1 MNNIYTLLVKWK
13 NIKRSCTYIGGFLYF
28 FCMCNI
34 ALGLLTKVYVGFL
47 SGGPFGMLYA
57 GNPWLQTRH
66 SSILLIAIFSVFLFV
81 DFLRKDIELIK
92 FWTDLD
98 LRAKTILSNFVA
110 KHERKIYINSPRLTE
125 LTVRCQGNVID

>member
-1 MNNIYTLLVKWK
+1 MNDICALFVKRK
-13 NIKRSCTYIGGFLYF
+13 NIKRCCTYIGGCLYF

-34 ALGLLTKVYVGFL
+34 ALGLLTNVYVGFL
-47 SGGPFGMLYA
+47 SGGPVGMLYA

-66 SSILLIAIFSVFLFV
+66 SSILLIAIFYAFLFIH
-81 DFLRKDIELIK
+81 FLRKDIELIR

-110 KHERKIYINSPRLTE
+110 KHVRKIYINSPRLTE
-125 LTVRCQGNVID
+125 LTVRCQGNVTD